1 MADLRQWIPLII
13 ALVLNAAANVLLKV
27 GATVEKPAA
36 DSASLV
42 SKVLGFLNAVTL
54 VALFLFGLNIL
65 FYRKAL
71 GALPLSVA
79 YPVMLSGSLLLAT
92 VAARFLPMLD
102 ERISPLQ
109 LAGMVVIVAGVW
121 MVTRT

>member
-1 MADLRQWIPLII
+1 MSTLRSWAPLLV

-27 GATVEKPAA
+27 GAVTEKSGPAGDA
-36 DSASLV
+36 PLAKALA
-42 SKVLGFLNAVTL
+42 FFNAVTL
-54 VALFLFGLNIL
+54 VALALFGLNIL

-92 VAARFLPMLD
+92 LAARFLPTLN
-102 ERISPLQ
+102 ERISPVQ
-109 LAGMVVIVAGVW
+109 VAGMFVVVVGVW
-121 MVTRT
+121 MVTRS